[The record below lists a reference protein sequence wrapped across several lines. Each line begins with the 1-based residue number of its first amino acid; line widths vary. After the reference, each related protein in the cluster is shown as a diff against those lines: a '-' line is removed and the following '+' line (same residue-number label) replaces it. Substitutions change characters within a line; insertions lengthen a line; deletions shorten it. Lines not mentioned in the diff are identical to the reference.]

1 MKGRTAA
8 GLVWP
13 GWIPVVRKKGLHHP
27 RLDGAAAAAGKG
39 QTEELG
45 GKKRKEKK
53 PKQKTEASCPYS
65 GSLTECRVLI
75 SGYVA
80 RGRV

>member
-1 MKGRTAA
+1 M
-8 GLVWP
+8 
-13 GWIPVVRKKGLHHP
+13 IRKKGLHHP
-27 RLDGAAAAAGKG
+27 RLDGAAAAAVKG

-45 GKKRKEKK
+45 GKKKK
-53 PKQKTEASCPYS
+53 QTQKTEASRPFY

-80 RGRV
+80 WGRV